1 MVVARIGAGLAREE
15 GQTFVEMIT
24 TMAMLSFVMAAV
36 AALFVS
42 GLHAQTDMD
51 QRFQAQQ
58 NARLALTSIRSDIRN
73 SCMAPQVYSTPA
85 STTVLAAGVY
95 GAKVVLAS
103 ACSGGAATSNVTW
116 CADSASGAA
125 PFGLYRQA
133 TGTACA
139 YSTGVKRADQLKTNA
154 VFALSTTSGRRPQL
168 ALSFP
173 VAANLS
179 STNGVYTLGDT
190 VMARNSAATP

>member
-1 MVVARIGAGLAREE
+1 MGARIRARLTREE
-15 GQTFVEMIT
+15 GQTVIELIT
-24 TMAMLSFVMAAV
+24 TMAMLSFVMAGV
-36 AALFVS
+36 AILFTS

-58 NARLALTSIRSDIRN
+58 NARLALTSMRSDIRN
-73 SCMAPQVYSTPA
+73 SCVAPQVYATPA
-85 STTVLAAGVY
+85 SSTVLASGVY

-103 ACSGGAATSNVTW
+103 ACSAGVATSNVTW
-116 CADSASGAA
+116 CADSSTGAA
-125 PFGLYRQA
+125 PFGLYRQ

-139 YSTGVKRADQLKTNA
+139 YNNGVKRADQLKTSA
-154 VFALSTTSGRRPQL
+154 DFALSTTSGQRPQL

-173 VAANLS
+173 VDANLS
-179 STNGVYTLGDT
+179 TTNGVYTLSDT

>member
-1 MVVARIGAGLAREE
+1 MVGARIRARLVREE
-15 GQTFVEMIT
+15 GQTLIELIT

-42 GLHAQTDMD
+42 GLHAQTDMN

-58 NARLALTSIRSDIRN
+58 NARLGLTSIRSDVRN
-73 SCMAPQVYSTPA
+73 SCMAPVVYSTPA
-85 STTVLAAGVY
+85 SVTPLASGVF
-95 GAKVVLAS
+95 GAKVTLAS

-116 CADSASGAA
+116 CADSSTGAA
-125 PFGLYRQA
+125 PFGLYRQ

-139 YSTGVKRADQLKTNA
+139 YNNGVKRADQLKTSA
-154 VFALSTTSGRRPQL
+154 VFALSTTSGRRPML
-168 ALSFP
+168 TISFP
-173 VAANLS
+173 VDANLS
-179 STNGVYTLGDT
+179 TSNGVYTLGDT

>member
-1 MVVARIGAGLAREE
+1 MGARIRARLTREE
-15 GQTFVEMIT
+15 GQTVIELIT
-24 TMAMLSFVMAAV
+24 TMAMLSFVMAGV
-36 AALFVS
+36 AILFTS

-58 NARLALTSIRSDIRN
+58 NARLALTSMRSDIRN
-73 SCMAPQVYSTPA
+73 SCVAPQVYATPA
-85 STTVLAAGVY
+85 SSTVLASGVY

-103 ACSGGAATSNVTW
+103 ACNAGVATSNITW
-116 CADSASGAA
+116 CVDSSTGAA
-125 PFGLYRQA
+125 PFGLYRQ

-139 YSTGVKRADQLKTNA
+139 YNNGVKRADQLKTSA
-154 VFALSTTSGRRPQL
+154 DFALSTTSGQRPQL

-173 VAANLS
+173 VDANLS
-179 STNGVYTLGDT
+179 TTNGVYTLSDT

>member
-1 MVVARIGAGLAREE
+1 
-15 GQTFVEMIT
+15 
-24 TMAMLSFVMAAV
+24 MLSFVMAGV
-36 AALFVS
+36 AILFTS

-58 NARLALTSIRSDIRN
+58 NARLALTSMRSDIRN
-73 SCMAPQVYSTPA
+73 SCVAPQVYATPA
-85 STTVLAAGVY
+85 SSTVLASGVY

-103 ACSGGAATSNVTW
+103 ACSAGVATSNVTW
-116 CADSASGAA
+116 CADSSTGAA
-125 PFGLYRQA
+125 PFGLYRQ

-139 YSTGVKRADQLKTNA
+139 YNNGVKRADQLKTSA
-154 VFALSTTSGRRPQL
+154 DFALSTTSGQRPQL

-173 VAANLS
+173 VDANLS
-179 STNGVYTLGDT
+179 TTNGVYTLSDT

>member
-1 MVVARIGAGLAREE
+1 MVGARISARLAREE
-15 GQTFVEMIT
+15 GQTLIEMIT
-24 TMAMLSFVMAAV
+24 TMAMLGFVMAAV
-36 AALFVS
+36 AAMFVS

-58 NARLALTSIRSDIRN
+58 NARLALTSMRSDIRN
-73 SCMAPQVYSTPA
+73 SCMAPVVYSTPS
-85 STTVLAAGVY
+85 STTALASGVY

-125 PFGLYRQA
+125 PFGLYRQ

-154 VFALSTTSGRRPQL
+154 VFALSTTSGQRPML

-173 VAANLS
+173 VDANLS
-179 STNGVYTLGDT
+179 TSNGVYTLSDT
-190 VMARNSAATP
+190 VMARNAAATP

>member
-1 MVVARIGAGLAREE
+1 MVGARISARLGREE
-15 GQTFVEMIT
+15 GQTVIEMIT

-58 NARLALTSIRSDIRN
+58 NARLALTAIRSDIRR
-73 SCMAPQVYSTPA
+73 SCVAPQVYATPA
-85 STTVLAAGVY
+85 SGTTLASGVF

-103 ACSGGAATSNVTW
+103 VCSNGVATSNVTW
-116 CADSASGAA
+116 CADSSTGAA
-125 PFGLYRQA
+125 PFGLYRQ

-139 YSTGVKRADQLKTNA
+139 FNNGVKRADQLKANA
-154 VFALSTTSGRRPQL
+154 VFALSTTSGQRPSL
-168 ALSFP
+168 TVSFP
-173 VAANLS
+173 VDANLS
-179 STNGVYTLGDT
+179 TTVGTYTLGDT
-190 VMARNSAATP
+190 VMARNSAVTP

>member
-1 MVVARIGAGLAREE
+1 MGARIRARLAREE
-15 GQTFVEMIT
+15 GQTFVEMLT
-24 TMAMLSFVMAAV
+24 VMAMLSFVMAAV
-36 AALFVS
+36 TTVFVA

-58 NARLALTSIRSDIRN
+58 NARLALVSIRHDIRT
-73 SCMAPQVYSTPA
+73 SCVAPQVYSTPSSSTALA
-85 STTVLAAGVY
+85 SGVY
-95 GAKVVLAS
+95 GAKVVFAS
-103 ACSGGAATSNVTW
+103 ACSAGVATSNVAW
-116 CADSASGAA
+116 CADSSTGTA
-125 PFGLYRQA
+125 PFGLYRQ

-139 YSTGVKRADQLKTNA
+139 YNNGVKKASQLKLNT

-173 VAANLS
+173 VDANLS
-179 STNGVYTLGDT
+179 TSNGVYTLSDT

>member
-1 MVVARIGAGLAREE
+1 MGARIRARFAREE
-15 GQTFVEMIT
+15 GQTVIELIT

-58 NARLALTSIRSDIRN
+58 NARLALTAMRSEIRG
-73 SCMAPQVYSTPA
+73 SCVAPQVYSTVSSVTPLA
-85 STTVLAAGVY
+85 SGAF
-95 GAKVVLAS
+95 GAKVVLAPT
-103 ACSGGAATSNVTW
+103 CSGGVATSNVTW
-116 CADSASGAA
+116 CVDSSTGAA
-125 PFGLYRQA
+125 PFGLYRK

-139 YSTGVKRADQLKTNA
+139 YNNGVKRADQLRTNA
-154 VFALSTTSGRRPQL
+154 DFALSTTSGRRPEL
-168 ALSFP
+168 TVSFP
-173 VAANLS
+173 VDANLS
-179 STNGVYTLGDT
+179 STIGTYTLGDT

>member
-1 MVVARIGAGLAREE
+1 MVGARISARLRREE
-15 GQTFVEMIT
+15 GQTLIEMIT

-58 NARLALTSIRSDIRN
+58 NARLALTSMRSDVRN
-73 SCMAPQVYSTPA
+73 SCVAPQVYSTPA
-85 STTVLAAGVY
+85 STTPLASGVY

-103 ACSGGAATSNVTW
+103 ACSAGAATSNVTW
-116 CADSASGAA
+116 CADSASGSA
-125 PFGLYRQA
+125 PFGLYRQ

-139 YSTGVKRADQLKTNA
+139 YSTGTKRADQLKTNT
-154 VFALSTTSGRRPQL
+154 VFALSTVSGRRPML

-173 VAANLS
+173 VDANLS
-179 STNGVYTLGDT
+179 TTNGVYTLSDT